1 MKKKLKPIIVAGLS
15 VCCSIGLFSGC
26 NLFESSSE
34 ETKSTNVIVLD
45 AEFKTTY
52 EYVGDVAIQLPTAH
66 IEDEQGEIV
75 ALDGITYTVTE
86 VENTDFEPLTNEF
99 ATFELGIGNY
109 QITYKYEDLTLEKEF
124 SVCDTVAPTITIV
137 AKSGVYLQDLT
148 DGFDFVPAYSAE
160 DITQEDGIEI
170 TTKLTFKNANGA
182 EQEVAV
188 NAMNGAYQ
196 VTEYGVCTFEVTAT
210 DAYGNVAKETTTW
223 KIKDREWQP
232 TSITN
237 GMLADFNEEGYTNYV
252 EAGDTDQYYKI
263 TDYSEAYLESFEGAN
278 GVLKIEM
285 GFNHAPDYGGYNC
298 IRINLP
304 ALSKIAKSEMTEGK
318 YIAIKMYTEGDIN
331 DELILGGN
339 YAETQGDSV
348 TKTSKILFAGI
359 LPNEQ
364 WKTVYI
370 AAELL
375 NNDFWDANE
384 EAHYLQLTFSDSP
397 SYKGTNEHMNLY
409 LDSIAIVEE
418 LGSTALTMSEN
429 KATWTA
435 VDGATAYRVEMNG
448 VTQEVENTEIALDG
462 TEGYI
467 KVTPVCPTAKDGAT
481 AVATYGIETNG
492 HANAFTNSVSVNL
505 IDNILTFSEAA
516 LVNEQ
521 YRGTDFETEATA
533 DGLVVSFNRN
543 KWTGL
548 TAGFRVYLGNAIDAS
563 QNEYVNLKFKVSYD
577 KYNSLKIFDQNG
589 VLLTTCKLEDK
600 ANQIIDLNV
609 DLSSYEGT
617 ITSLQFVFGPAASG
631 PSVSEKLKVTLIDVC
646 AKTNLAMPVLSDNK
660 ADKMISWDAVEN
672 AAAYIVLLDGVE
684 TETTETFFSYA
695 SGVLKGNIQVK
706 AIGKSENLVD
716 SDFTENYYFDSRLD
730 NVAMSGFAMNGNT
743 LVWTAVEQ
751 KTGYEVK
758 IGEEVHQVTGES
770 FDYNSYA
777 ENVFVQVRATGN
789 DIYRDTLW
797 TELAIL
803 NGTAYVVDGYISGLG
818 KDNIGWGMDGLIQI
832 NHMPL
837 NNFVGDP
844 SAGAAANVYGTVTVD
859 GTAVASVSA
868 SFFKND
874 NKTFMISGLGS
885 TTNKKVVIE
894 QGTILYQTNDN
905 GAFAYVLEEDVE
917 LYCVGDW
924 TAISGGF
931 ELKQIGWG
939 NNNIVQFGG
948 VDFITTDAEVKG
960 VASLPAISNG
970 KEYSYT
976 VAYHA
981 SNVFQIENANFPSDQ
996 IITLQKGTIVAYKD
1010 IKQAYVLEEDF
1021 HIFYSSAKNE
1031 WKFMAGI
1038 ASFNEVGW
1046 GNPEVVQLT
1055 GVELGLDF
1063 TVAEGDGTHS
1073 TTDISYV
1080 GSITKNGEPLNVS
1093 IKYFNE
1099 NKILMLTASFQPG
1112 DVVTLSAGLVLYQ
1125 DSTKRA
1131 YVFDN
1136 TMYMVYNG
1144 GGSAGSWSKLEMS
1157 GEKEISVANGGTATS
1172 VKLNVNGLAD
1182 GEVDLSLVKMI
1193 SNGNAITEYTATVAG
1208 GVLTITSAQID
1219 GSFSISAGNVIKQ
1232 GDSYYMISNS
1242 LSIFCVNGNWGVMSG
1257 EISANKVVSSTGTD
1271 FAIEAACDFTT
1282 GAVEAS
1288 AVSATLNGNAF
1299 TLDGITFENGTLK
1312 FSTASHTIVAGDIL
1326 IIKAGS
1332 VFIQNGKFYQLTTDF
1347 TVMALGE
1354 SPVWD
1359 YVVSFQIQR
1368 LHWGADWVVQVVAPF
1383 EGVTGGDNNE
1393 AMTVVSGGVT
1403 LSNSNAS
1410 ITAYIYQAGTQKVQ
1424 LQFNGLQAGDTVTIA
1439 AKTVF
1444 EFKGVKY
1451 VLTNGPLAIRW
1462 DGSNWGLAM

>member
-1 MKKKLKPIIVAGLS
+1 MKNKLKPIIVASLCVG
-15 VCCSIGLFSGC
+15 CSICLFSGC
-26 NLFESSSE
+26 KSS
-34 ETKSTNVIVLD
+34 KNDDKPGNTNVIVLD
-45 AEFKTTY
+45 TEFNTTY

-66 IEDEQGEIV
+66 VEDSEGEIV
-75 ALDGITYTVTE
+75 ALDGITYTVTDVDDE
-86 VENTDFEPLTNEF
+86 DAAPLTNEF
-99 ATFELGIGNY
+99 ASFELGIGNY
-109 QITYKYEDLTLEKEF
+109 QITYKYEDLTLEKTF
-124 SVCDTVAPTITIV
+124 SVCDTVAPEITIV

-170 TTKLTFKNANGA
+170 TTKLMFKNAAG
-182 EQEVAV
+182 EERELSV

-210 DAYGNVAKETTTW
+210 DAYGNVAKETTSW
-223 KIKDREWQP
+223 KIKDRNWQP
-232 TSITN
+232 TSITS

-263 TDYSEAYLESFEGAN
+263 TDYTEEYLESFEGAN

-285 GFNHAPDYGGYNC
+285 GFNHAPDYGGFNC

-304 ALSKIAKSEMTEGK
+304 EISKIAKSEMTAGK

-331 DELILGGN
+331 DALIIGGN
-339 YAETQGDSV
+339 YAATQGDSV
-348 TKTSKILFAGI
+348 TKTSKVLFAGV

-370 AAELL
+370 AAEML
-375 NNDFWDANE
+375 NNDFWDVNG

-418 LGSTALTMSEN
+418 LGATTLTMGED

-435 VDGATAYRVEMNG
+435 VEGATAYRVEMNG
-448 VTQEVENTEIALDG
+448 VTQEVAETEIALDG
-462 TEGYI
+462 TAGYI

-481 AVATYGIETNG
+481 AAATYGIETNG
-492 HANAFTNSVSVNL
+492 HANAFTNSVSENL
-505 IDNILTFSEAA
+505 IDNILTFHEQPMF
-516 LVNEQ
+516 NEQ
-521 YRGTDFETEATA
+521 FRGTDFAVEATP

-543 KWTGL
+543 NWTGL

-563 QNEYVNLKFKVSYD
+563 ENEYVNLKFKVSYD
-577 KYNSLKIFDQNG
+577 KYNDLKIFDQNR
-589 VLLTTCKLEDK
+589 VLLATCKLEDQ
-600 ANQIIDLNV
+600 ANQVIDLNV
-609 DLSSYEGT
+609 ELSSYEGT

-631 PSVSEKLKVTLIDVC
+631 PSVYEKLNVTLIDVC
-646 AKTNLAMPVLSDNK
+646 GKTDLAMPVISD
-660 ADKMISWDAVEN
+660 DKTEKVISWEAVEN
-672 AAAYIVLLDGVE
+672 AAAYIVLIDGVE
-684 TETTETFFSYA
+684 TETTETSFSYA
-695 SGVLKGNIQVK
+695 SGVVKGNVQVK

-716 SDFTENYYFDSRLD
+716 SDFTESYYFDARLD
-730 NVAMSGFAMNGNT
+730 NVAMSGFAMDGNN
-743 LVWTAVEQ
+743 LVWTPVEQ

-758 IGEEVHQVTGES
+758 IGEDVYEVTSES
-770 FDYNSYA
+770 FDYTSYA
-777 ENVFVQVRATGN
+777 ENIFVQVRATGN
-789 DIYRDTLW
+789 DVYRDTLW
-797 TELAIL
+797 AELAII

-818 KDNIGWGMDGLIQI
+818 KDNIGLGMDGLIQI

-837 NNFVGDP
+837 NGFVGDP
-844 SAGAAANVYGTVTVD
+844 NEGASASVYGTITVD
-859 GTAVASVSA
+859 GNAVASVSA
-868 SFFKND
+868 SFFNNE

-885 TTNKKVVIE
+885 TTNKKVVLE
-894 QGTILYQTNDN
+894 KGTILYQTNEN
-905 GAFAYVLEEDVE
+905 GSFAYVLAEDFE
-917 LYCVGDW
+917 LFCVGDW
-924 TAISGGF
+924 TAISGEF

-948 VDFITTDAEVKG
+948 VDFITTGEEVKG
-960 VASLPAISNG
+960 VASLPAISG
-970 KEYSYT
+970 GEEYSYT

-981 SNVFQIENANFPSDQ
+981 NNIFQIENANFPSDQ
-996 IITLQKGTIVAYKD
+996 IVTLQKGTVMAYAG

-1021 HIFYSSAKNE
+1021 HIFYASAKSE
-1031 WKFMAGI
+1031 WKIVAGT
-1038 ASFNEVGW
+1038 ASFDSVGW
-1046 GNPEVVQLT
+1046 GNPENVQLT
-1055 GVELGLDF
+1055 GVELGFDF
-1063 TVAEGDGTHS
+1063 TAAEGDGTHS
-1073 TTDISYV
+1073 TMDISYV
-1080 GSITKNGEPLNVS
+1080 GSITKNGDPLNVS

-1144 GGSAGSWSKLEMS
+1144 GGEAGSWSQLEMS
-1157 GEKEISVANGGTATS
+1157 GEKEISVANGGSATS
-1172 VKLNVNGLAD
+1172 VKLNVDGLAD

-1193 SNGNAITEYTATVAG
+1193 SNGNAITEYTATVAD
-1208 GVLTITSAQID
+1208 GVLTITSEQID

-1242 LSIFCVNGNWGVMSG
+1242 LSIFCVNGSWGVMSG
-1257 EISANKVVSSTGTD
+1257 EIAANKVASSTGTD
-1271 FAIEAACDFTT
+1271 FAIAAACDFTA
-1282 GAVEAS
+1282 GAVDSS

-1299 TLDGITFENGTLK
+1299 TLDGITFDNGTLK

-1326 IIKAGS
+1326 TVKAGS
-1332 VFIQNGKFYQLTTDF
+1332 VFIQNGKFYQLKTDF

-1359 YVVSFQIQR
+1359 YVVSFQIQK

-1403 LSNSNAS
+1403 LSNPNAN
-1410 ITAYIYQAGTQKVQ
+1410 ITAYFYQAGTQKVQ
-1424 LQFNGLQAGDTVTIA
+1424 LQFSGLQAGDTVTIA

-1444 EFKGVKY
+1444 KFKGVKY
-1451 VLTNGPLAIRW
+1451 VLTNGPLTVQW
-1462 DGSNWGLAM
+1462 DGANWGLVM

>member
-1 MKKKLKPIIVAGLS
+1 MKNKLKPIIAASLCVG
-15 VCCSIGLFSGC
+15 CSLCLFSGC
-26 NLFESSSE
+26 KPTGNDSGEG
-34 ETKSTNVIVLD
+34 STNVIVLD
-45 AEFKTTY
+45 VEFKTTY

-66 IEDEQGEIV
+66 VEDEQGEIV
-75 ALDGITYTVTE
+75 AIDGITYTVID
-86 VENTDFEPLTNEF
+86 VDDKDAEPLTNEF
-99 ATFELGIGNY
+99 ASFELGIGNY
-109 QITYKYEDLTLEKEF
+109 QITYKYEDLTLEKTF
-124 SVCDTVAPTITIV
+124 SVCDTVAPEITIV

-170 TTKLTFKNANGA
+170 TTKLTFKNASGE
-182 EQEVAV
+182 EQVLTV

-210 DAYGNVAKETTTW
+210 DAYGNVAKSTTSW
-223 KIKDREWQP
+223 KVKDREWQP

-237 GMLADFNEEGYTNYV
+237 GMLADFSEEGYTNYV

-263 TDYSEAYLESFEGAN
+263 TDYSEEYLESFEGAN
-278 GVLKIEM
+278 GVLKVEM

-298 IRINLP
+298 IRIHLP
-304 ALSKIAKSEMTEGK
+304 AISKIAKSEMTAGK

-339 YAETQGDSV
+339 YAATQGDSV
-348 TKTSKILFAGI
+348 TKTSKILFAGV

-364 WKTVYI
+364 WKTVYV
-370 AAELL
+370 AAEML
-375 NNDFWDANE
+375 NNDFWDANGD
-384 EAHYLQLTFSDSP
+384 AHYLQLTFSDSP

-418 LGSTALTMSEN
+418 LGSTTLTMSES

-435 VDGATAYRVEMNG
+435 VEGATAYRVEMNG

-462 TEGYI
+462 AAGYI

-481 AVATYGIETNG
+481 AAATYGIETNG
-492 HANAFTNSVSVNL
+492 HANAFTNSVSENL
-505 IDNILTFSEAA
+505 IDSVLTFSEHP

-521 YRGTDFETEATA
+521 YRGTDFATEATV

-548 TAGFRVYLGNAIDAS
+548 TAGFRVYLGNVIDAS
-563 QNEYVNLKFKVSYD
+563 QHEYVNLKFKVSYD
-577 KYNSLKIFDQNG
+577 KYNELKIFDQNR
-589 VLLTTCKLEDK
+589 VLLTACKLEEK
-600 ANQIIDLNV
+600 ANQVIDLNV

-631 PSVSEKLKVTLIDVC
+631 PSVSEKLNVTLIDVC
-646 AKTNLAMPVLSDNK
+646 GKTDLAMPVISDNK
-660 ADKMISWDAVEN
+660 TEKVISWNAVEN
-672 AAAYIVLLDGVE
+672 AAAYIVSIDGVE
-684 TETTETFFSYA
+684 TETTETSFSYA
-695 SGVLKGNIQVK
+695 SGVVKGNVQIK

-716 SDFTENYYFDSRLD
+716 SDFTESYYFDSRLD
-730 NVAMSGFAMNGNT
+730 NVAMSGFVMDGNN
-743 LVWTAVEQ
+743 LKWTAVEE
-751 KTGYEVK
+751 KTAYEVK
-758 IGEEVHQVTGES
+758 IGDDVHQVTGES
-770 FDYNSYA
+770 FDYSGYA
-777 ENVFVQVRATGN
+777 DNVFVQVRATGN
-789 DIYRDTLW
+789 DNYRDTLW
-797 TELAIL
+797 ADLAIL
-803 NGTAYVVDGYISGLG
+803 NGTAYVVDGYIADLG
-818 KDNIGWGMDGLIQI
+818 KDNIGWGMNGLIQI
-832 NHMPL
+832 NNMPL
-837 NNFVGDP
+837 NSFVCADP
-844 SAGAAANVYGTVTVD
+844 AAGAAANVYGTITVD
-859 GTAVASVSA
+859 GNALANVSA
-868 SFFKND
+868 SYFSND
-874 NKTFMISGLGS
+874 SKTFMISGLGE
-885 TTNKKVVIE
+885 TTNKTVVIE
-894 QGTILYQTNDN
+894 KGTVLYQTNEN
-905 GAFAYVLEEDVE
+905 GSFAYVLAEDFE
-917 LYCVGDW
+917 LFCIGDW

-948 VDFITTDAEVKG
+948 VDFITTDAEIKG
-960 VASLPAISNG
+960 VASLPAICEG
-970 KEYSYT
+970 EEYSYT

-981 SNVFQIENANFPSDQ
+981 SNVFQIENANFPSDK
-996 IITLQKGTIVAYKD
+996 IVTLQKGTVMAYAG

-1021 HIFYSSAKNE
+1021 HILYSSAKSE
-1031 WKFMAGI
+1031 WKIIAGT
-1038 ASFNEVGW
+1038 ASFNAVGW

-1055 GVELGLDF
+1055 GVELGFDF
-1063 TVAEGDGTHS
+1063 TAAEGDGTHS
-1073 TTDISYV
+1073 TMDISYV

-1099 NKILMLTASFQPG
+1099 NKILMLTASFKPG

-1144 GGSAGSWSKLEMS
+1144 GGEAGSWSKLEMS
-1157 GEKEISVANGGTATS
+1157 GEKEISVANGGSATS
-1172 VKLNVNGLAD
+1172 VKLNVSGLAD
-1182 GEVDLSLVKMI
+1182 GEVDLSLVKML
-1193 SNGNAITEYTATVAG
+1193 SNGSAITEYTATVAD
-1208 GVLTITSAQID
+1208 GVLTITSNQID
-1219 GSFSISAGNVIKQ
+1219 GSFSIAAGNVIKQ
-1232 GDSYYMISNS
+1232 GDGYYMISNS
-1242 LSIFCVNGNWGVMSG
+1242 LSIFCVNGSWGVMSG
-1257 EISANKVVSSTGTD
+1257 EITANKVVSSTGTD
-1271 FAIEAACDFTT
+1271 FAIEVACDFTA
-1282 GAVEAS
+1282 GAVDAS

-1299 TLDGITFENGTLK
+1299 TFDGITFENGRLK
-1312 FSTASHTIVAGDIL
+1312 FSTASYSIVAGDIL
-1326 IIKAGS
+1326 TVKAGS
-1332 VFIQNGKFYQLTTDF
+1332 VFIQNGKFYQLKTDF

-1359 YVVSFQIQR
+1359 YVVSFQIEK
-1368 LHWGADWVVQVVAPF
+1368 LHWGLDWVVQVVAPF

-1424 LQFNGLQAGDTVTIA
+1424 IQFSGIQVGDIVTIA
-1439 AKTVF
+1439 KKTVF

-1451 VLTNGPLAIRW
+1451 VLTNGPLSIKW
-1462 DGSNWGLAM
+1462 DGANWVLAM

>member
-1 MKKKLKPIIVAGLS
+1 MKTKLKPIIVASLG
-15 VCCSIGLFSGC
+15 VCCSICLFSGC
-26 NLFESSSE
+26 KPAGKGN
-34 ETKSTNVIVLD
+34 ETEDTNVIVLD
-45 AEFKTTY
+45 TEFKTTY

-66 IEDEQGEIV
+66 VEDSEGEIV
-75 ALDGITYTVTE
+75 ALDGITYTVTD
-86 VENTDFEPLTNEF
+86 VDDKDAAPLTNEF

-109 QITYKYEDLTLEKEF
+109 QITYKYEDLTLEKTF
-124 SVCDTVAPTITIV
+124 SVCDTVAPEITIV

-170 TTKLTFKNANGA
+170 TTKLMFKNAAG
-182 EQEVAV
+182 EEKEISV

-210 DAYGNVAKETTTW
+210 DAYGNVAKETTSW

-232 TSITN
+232 TNITN

-263 TDYSEAYLESFEGAN
+263 TDYTEDYLDTFEGAN

-304 ALSKIAKSEMTEGK
+304 AISKIAKSEMTAGK

-339 YAETQGDSV
+339 YAVTQGDSV
-348 TKTSKILFAGI
+348 TKTSKVLFAGI

-364 WKTVYI
+364 WKTVYV
-370 AAELL
+370 AAEML
-375 NNDFWDANE
+375 NNDFWDTNGD
-384 EAHYLQLTFSDSP
+384 AHYLQLTFSDSP

-418 LGSTALTMSEN
+418 LGGTTLTMSEN
-429 KATWTA
+429 KASWTA
-435 VDGATAYRVEMNG
+435 VEGATAYRVEMNG
-448 VTQEVENTEIALDG
+448 VTKEVENTEITLDG
-462 TEGYI
+462 TAGYI
-467 KVTPVCPTAKDGAT
+467 KVTPVCATAKDGAT
-481 AVATYGIETNG
+481 AAATYGIETNG
-492 HANAFTNSVSVNL
+492 HANAFTDSASEHL
-505 IDNILTFSEAA
+505 IDSVLTFSENP

-521 YRGTDFETEATA
+521 YRGTDFEVEATA

-577 KYNSLKIFDQNG
+577 KYNDLKIFDQNG
-589 VLLTTCKLEDK
+589 ILLTTCKLEEK
-600 ANQIIDLNV
+600 ANQIIDLNI
-609 DLSSYEGT
+609 DLSSYEGKL
-617 ITSLQFVFGPAASG
+617 TSLQFVFGPAASG
-631 PSVSEKLKVTLIDVC
+631 PSVSEKLNVTLIDVC
-646 AKTNLAMPVLSDNK
+646 AKTDLAMPVLSDNK
-660 ADKMISWDAVEN
+660 AEKLISWNAVEN
-672 AAAYIVLLDGVE
+672 AVAYVVSIDGVE
-684 TETTETFFSYA
+684 TETTETSFSYA
-695 SGVLKGNIQVK
+695 SGVVKGNVQVK

-716 SDFTENYYFDSRLD
+716 SDFTESYYFDARLD
-730 NVAMSGFAMNGNT
+730 NVAMSGFAMNGNN
-743 LVWTAVEQ
+743 LIWTAVEQ

-770 FDYNSYA
+770 FDYSGYA

-789 DIYRDTLW
+789 DEYRDTLW
-797 TELAIL
+797 ADLAIL
-803 NGTAYVVDGYISGLG
+803 NGTAYVVDGYISGL
-818 KDNIGWGMDGLIQI
+818 DNNNVGWGMDGLIQI
-832 NHMPL
+832 NYMPL
-837 NNFVGDP
+837 NSFVGDP
-844 SAGAAANVYGTVTVD
+844 SAGAAANVYGTITVD
-859 GTAVASVSA
+859 GNALESVSA
-868 SFFKND
+868 SFFSND
-874 NKTFMISGLGS
+874 NKTFMLSGLGA
-885 TTNKKVVIE
+885 TTNKTVVIE
-894 QGTILYQTNDN
+894 KGTILYQTNEN
-905 GAFAYVLEEDVE
+905 GSFAYVLEEDFE
-917 LYCVGDW
+917 LYCAGEW
-924 TAISGGF
+924 AAICGGF

-948 VDFITTDAEVKG
+948 VDFITTDAEIKG
-960 VASLPAISNG
+960 VASLPAMSG
-970 KEYSYT
+970 GEEYSYT

-981 SNVFQIENANFPSDQ
+981 SNVFQIENANFPNDQ
-996 IITLQKGTIVAYKD
+996 IVTLQKGTVMAYAG

-1021 HIFYSSAKNE
+1021 HIFYASAKSE
-1031 WKFMAGI
+1031 WKIIAGM
-1038 ASFNEVGW
+1038 ASFNGVGW

-1055 GVELGLDF
+1055 GVELGFDF
-1063 TVAEGDGTHS
+1063 TAAEGDGTHS
-1073 TTDISYV
+1073 TMDISYV

-1093 IKYFNE
+1093 LKYFNE
-1099 NKILMLTASFQPG
+1099 NKILMLTASFNAG

-1144 GGSAGSWSKLEMS
+1144 GGEAGSWSKLEMS
-1157 GEKEISVANGGTATS
+1157 GEKEISVANGGSATS
-1172 VKLNVNGLAD
+1172 VKLNVSGLAD

-1193 SNGNAITEYTATVAG
+1193 SNGSAITEYTATVAG
-1208 GVLTITSAQID
+1208 GVLTITSEQID
-1219 GSFSISAGNVIKQ
+1219 GSFSIAAGNVIKQ

-1242 LSIFCVNGNWGVMSG
+1242 LSMFCVNGNWGVMSG
-1257 EISANKVVSSTGTD
+1257 EISADKVASSTGTD
-1271 FAIEAACDFTT
+1271 FAIEANCDFAA
-1282 GAVEAS
+1282 GAVDAS

-1312 FSTASHTIVAGDIL
+1312 FSTASHSIVAGDIL
-1326 IIKAGS
+1326 IVKAGS
-1332 VFIQNGKFYQLTTDF
+1332 VFIQNGKFYQLKTDF

-1393 AMTVVSGGVT
+1393 SMTVVSGGVT

-1424 LQFNGLQAGDTVTIA
+1424 LQFSGLLAGDVVTIA

-1451 VLTNGPLAIRW
+1451 VLTNGPLSIKW
-1462 DGSNWGLAM
+1462 DGANWGLAM

>member
-1 MKKKLKPIIVAGLS
+1 MKKKLKPIIAASLCLCG
-15 VCCSIGLFSGC
+15 SICLFSACGG
-26 NLFESSSE
+26 SKKDDD
-34 ETKSTNVIVLD
+34 KSGENVIVLD
-45 AEFKTTY
+45 MEFKPTY

-75 ALDGITYTVTE
+75 ALDGITYTVT
-86 VENTDFEPLTNEF
+86 VVGDENATPLTNEF
-99 ATFELGIGNY
+99 ANFELGIGNY
-109 QITYKYEDLTLEKEF
+109 VITYKYQDLTLEKTF
-124 SVCDTVAPTITIV
+124 SVCDTVAPEISIV

-170 TTKLTFKNANGA
+170 TTKLTFKNAAGA
-182 EQEVAV
+182 EQELNV
-188 NAMNGAYQ
+188 NVMNGAYQ

-210 DAYGNVAKETTTW
+210 DAYGNVAKETTSW

-232 TSITN
+232 TDITS

-252 EAGDTDQYYKI
+252 EAGDIDQYYKI
-263 TDYSEAYLESFEGAN
+263 TDYSEEYLDGFEGAN
-278 GVLKIEM
+278 GVLKIQM

-304 ALSKIAKSEMTEGK
+304 ALSKIAKSEMTKGK

-331 DELILGGN
+331 DELIVGGN
-339 YAETQGDSV
+339 YAATQGDSV

-359 LPNEQ
+359 LPNEK
-364 WKTVYI
+364 WNTVYI
-370 AAELL
+370 AAEML
-375 NNDFWDANE
+375 NNDFWDANG

-418 LGSTALTMSEN
+418 LGETTLSMSEN

-435 VDGATAYRVEMNG
+435 VEGATAYRVEMNG
-448 VTQEVENTEIALDG
+448 VTQEVESTEIALDG
-462 TEGYI
+462 TAGYI

-505 IDNILTFSEAA
+505 IDNLLTFHEEPII
-516 LVNEQ
+516 NEQ
-521 YRGTDFETEATA
+521 YRGTDFAVEATA

-577 KYNSLKIFDQNG
+577 KYNDVKIFDQKG
-589 VLLTTCKLEDK
+589 VLLTACKLEDK
-600 ANQIIDLNV
+600 ANQVIDLNV

-631 PSVSEKLKVTLIDVC
+631 PSVSEKLNVTLIDVC

-660 ADKMISWDAVEN
+660 ADKVITWNAVAN
-672 AAAYIVLLDGVE
+672 AAAYVISIDGVE
-684 TETTETFFSYA
+684 TETTETSFSYA
-695 SGVLKGNIQVK
+695 SGTLKGNIQVK

-716 SDFTENYYFDSRLD
+716 SDFTESYYFDSRLD
-730 NVAMSGFAMNGNT
+730 NVAMSGFVMDGNN
-743 LVWTAVEQ
+743 LVWTAVEH
-751 KTGYEVK
+751 KTAYEVK
-758 IGEEVHQVTGES
+758 IGEDVYQVTAES
-770 FDYNSYA
+770 FDYSKYA

-789 DIYRDTLW
+789 DEYRDTLW

-803 NGTAYVVDGYISGLG
+803 NGTAYVVDGYIADLG

-837 NNFVGDP
+837 NSFVGDP

-859 GTAVASVSA
+859 GTALASVSA
-868 SFFKND
+868 SFFSND
-874 NKTFMISGLGS
+874 NKTFMISGLGA

-894 QGTILYQTNDN
+894 KGTILYQTNEN
-905 GAFAYVLEEDVE
+905 GSFAYVLTEDYE

-924 TAISGGF
+924 TALSGGF
-931 ELKQIGWG
+931 KLKQIGWG
-939 NNNIVQFGG
+939 NNNLVQFGG
-948 VDFITTDAEVKG
+948 VDFITTDAEIKG
-960 VASLPAISNG
+960 VASLPAISG
-970 KEYSYT
+970 GEEYTYT

-981 SNVFQIENANFPSDQ
+981 NNTFQIENANLPSDQ
-996 IITLQKGTIVAYKD
+996 IITLQKGTVMAYKD

-1021 HIFYSSAKNE
+1021 HIFYSSAKGE
-1031 WKFMAGI
+1031 WKFIAGT
-1038 ASFNEVGW
+1038 ASFDGVGW

-1055 GVELGLDF
+1055 GVELGFDF

-1093 IKYFNE
+1093 MKYFNE

-1112 DVVTLSAGLVLYQ
+1112 DVVALSAGLTLYQ
-1125 DSTKRA
+1125 ASTKRA
-1131 YVFDN
+1131 YVFTN
-1136 TMYMVYNG
+1136 TMYMVYK
-1144 GGSAGSWSKLEMS
+1144 GGSEAGSWGKLEMS
-1157 GEKEISVANGGTATS
+1157 GEKEISVANGGTVTS
-1172 VKLNVNGLAD
+1172 VKLNVSGLAD

-1193 SNGNAITEYTATVAG
+1193 SNGSALTEYTASVAG
-1208 GVLTITSAQID
+1208 GVLTITSDQID
-1219 GSFSISAGNVIKQ
+1219 GSFSIAAGNVIKQ
-1232 GDSYYMISNS
+1232 GENYYMISNS
-1242 LSIFCVNGNWGVMSG
+1242 LSIFCVNGSWGVMSG
-1257 EISANKVVSSTGTD
+1257 EISANKVVSATGTE
-1271 FAIEAACDFTT
+1271 FVIEAACEFTA
-1282 GAVEAS
+1282 GAVETS
-1288 AVSATLNGNAF
+1288 AVSATLNGKAF
-1299 TLDGITFENGTLK
+1299 TLDGITFENGRLK
-1312 FSTASHTIVAGDIL
+1312 FSTASHAIVAGDIL
-1326 IIKAGS
+1326 TVKAGS
-1332 VFIQNGKFYQLTTDF
+1332 VFIQNGKFYQLKTDF

-1354 SPVWD
+1354 TPVWD
-1359 YVVSFQIQR
+1359 YVVSFQIER
-1368 LHWGADWVVQVVAPF
+1368 YHWGLDWVIQVVAPF
-1383 EGVTGGDNNE
+1383 DGVTGGDNNE
-1393 AMTVVSGGVT
+1393 SMTVVSGGVT

-1424 LQFNGLQAGDTVTIA
+1424 IQFSGIQVGDTVTIA
-1439 AKTVF
+1439 KKTVF

-1451 VLTNGPLAIRW
+1451 VLTNGPITVKW
-1462 DGSNWGLAM
+1462 DGEKWAIVM